1 MFYIVSS
8 INTENNLLFFFTS
21 NHEIIN
27 QYIINH
33 DKIIY
38 YTIMLILAKEVLTP
52 REKAKFEF
60 IGKPGTYNK
69 KRVDMNKN
77 MTSKKGIIASL
88 S

>member
-1 MFYIVSS
+1 
-8 INTENNLLFFFTS
+8 
-21 NHEIIN
+21 
-27 QYIINH
+27 
-33 DKIIY
+33 
-38 YTIMLILAKEVLTP
+38 MLILAKEVLTP